1 LQDSIASPLP
11 LEKSESSE
19 AEMVHQIKVSDCDMV
34 DPGLTS
40 ISKELTSSSAMEED
54 KVDASPERDVLC
66 NPLAA
71 TENEE
76 NQMDDN
82 EVFYGYWHIL
92 APCIIHSIS
101 QIYFFWDQLNK
112 IN

>member
-1 LQDSIASPLP
+1 MD
-11 LEKSESSE
+11 
-19 AEMVHQIKVSDCDMV
+19 HQIKVSDCDMV

-40 ISKELTSSSAMEED
+40 KSKELTSSSVMEED

-71 TENEE
+71 TTENEE

-82 EVFYGYWHIL
+82 EVFHGYWHIL

-101 QIYFFWDQLNK
+101 QIHFFWDQLNK
-112 IN
+112 IY

>member
-1 LQDSIASPLP
+1 
-11 LEKSESSE
+11 
-19 AEMVHQIKVSDCDMV
+19 MVHQIKVSDCDMV

-40 ISKELTSSSAMEED
+40 KSKELTSSVMEED

-71 TENEE
+71 TENDD
-76 NQMDDN
+76 NQKDDN

-92 APCIIHSIS
+92 APFIIHSIS
-101 QIYFFWDQLNK
+101 QIHFFWDQLNK
-112 IN
+112 IY

>member
-1 LQDSIASPLP
+1 
-11 LEKSESSE
+11 
-19 AEMVHQIKVSDCDMV
+19 MVHQIKVSDCDMV

-40 ISKELTSSSAMEED
+40 KSKELTSSSVMEED
-54 KVDASPERDVLC
+54 KVDASPKRDVLC

-82 EVFYGYWHIL
+82 EVFHGHWHIL
-92 APCIIHSIS
+92 APCIH
-101 QIYFFWDQLNK
+101 FFWDQLNK
-112 IN
+112 IY